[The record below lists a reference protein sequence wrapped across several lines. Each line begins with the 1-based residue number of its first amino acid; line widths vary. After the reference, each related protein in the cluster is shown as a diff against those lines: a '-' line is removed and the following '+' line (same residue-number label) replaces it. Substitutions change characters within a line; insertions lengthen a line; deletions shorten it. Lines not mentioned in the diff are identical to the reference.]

1 MTALVAMY
9 TSHHVP
15 LTFEAAT
22 SAEQDEKPKEIS
34 IDAAQ
39 EQDEG
44 AQSQKAPVRRVSSQS
59 GASRSELAKQETP
72 EEIIEVDVTSETR
85 LEGQAVVS
93 AGPQVSEQERQ
104 KEDVLDFDATVG
116 LGTTGAGEEEGRAEA
131 TTAQA
136 KPVTVQR
143 ASVARPPLTSDA
155 LPTNTPRSPR
165 KPAWNPFK
173 SPRSRKVAPPSQL

>member
-1 MTALVAMY
+1 MY
-9 TSHHVP
+9 TPHHVA

-22 SAEQDEKPKEIS
+22 GAEQDEKPKEIS

-44 AQSQKAPVRRVSSQS
+44 AQGQKAPMRRFSSQS
-59 GASRSELAKQETP
+59 GAPRAELAKQETP
-72 EEIIEVDVTSETR
+72 EIIEVDVTSETR

-93 AGPQVSEQERQ
+93 AGPQVPEQERQ
-104 KEDVLDFDATVG
+104 KGDVLEFDATVG
-116 LGTTGAGEEEGRAEA
+116 LGTTGAGEEEGQAEA

-136 KPVTVQR
+136 EPVTVQR
-143 ASVARPPLTSDA
+143 ASVARFPLTSDA